1 MPLLLL
7 FVAAF
12 FSGILGASL
21 SSFGLESFFCFIF
34 FGLFIWKPKFSLIF
48 LGFILG
54 VLRVEIFEAHEPH
67 DVPWNETIT
76 FEGEIMTEVDRR
88 TDHQKVTLKTEWGRV
103 LLTLSLYEDVEFGDV
118 LTVEG
123 RLEPAP
129 EEEEDAYAY
138 ADYLALH
145 RTWILMPTP
154 SILSI
159 QKAGPSFFSSIF
171 DFKRS
176 IETRIQSL
184 YFEPEASF
192 VAGLLL
198 GSRKGLPD
206 QLTLAFQRTGLSHIV
221 AISGYNIS
229 LLVAALFYVLSFLDF
244 KKRIILSSV
253 GILIFVILVGAS
265 AAVLRAGLM
274 GLLTLWGLYAGRK
287 SQALFG
293 LLWSALIMTLI
304 NPYTLIYDIGFQ
316 LSFAATL
323 GILLFHPML
332 SGVLPEWKRFVW
344 IRESLLLT
352 LSAQITTTPFMLF
365 YFGRFSLVS
374 PVANLLVAPFIP
386 LAMFFSGLSLL
397 FGKTFAVAAWV
408 YLKAVE
414 TVALVLGRIPFADFG
429 LQISVY
435 EFLISLLFLNFILIG
450 FYKSTL
456 LRAFGRDPAASFYKV
471 RNQESERREKQ

>member
-12 FSGILGASL
+12 FAGILSASL
-21 SSFGLESFFCFIF
+21 SSLGMESLFYFIF
-34 FGLFIWKPKFSLIF
+34 FGLFIWKPRFSLIF

-54 VLRVEIFEAHEPH
+54 ILRVEIFEAHEPH
-67 DVPWNETIT
+67 DVPWNETLT
-76 FEGEIMTEVDRR
+76 FEGEVIAEVDLRM
-88 TDHQKVTLKTEWGRV
+88 DHQKVTLETEWGRV

-118 LTVEG
+118 LTVKG

-129 EEEEDAYAY
+129 EEEDGYAY

-154 SILSI
+154 QILSVE
-159 QKAGPSFFSSIF
+159 KAGLSFFSSIF

-206 QLTLAFQRTGLSHIV
+206 ELTLAFQRTGLSHIV

-244 KKRIILSSV
+244 KKRIIFSSV

-332 SGVLPEWKRFVW
+332 SGAVPEWKRFVW

-374 PVANLLVAPFIP
+374 PLANLLVAPFIP

-397 FGKTFAVAAWV
+397 FGKTFALAAWV
-408 YLKAVE
+408 YLKVVE
-414 TVALVLGRIPFADFG
+414 TVALILGRIPFADFG
-429 LQISVY
+429 LSISVY

-471 RNQESERREKQ
+471 QNQESEKREIQ